1 MNGMDSDLALADED
15 FTEAGYANLLGAA
28 KARFRFV
35 GFDSPADASGIAIWR
50 HDIDMS
56 PHRALKMAEIE
67 AAAGVGAH
75 YFVMLGSRFYNPCE
89 PAVTALIKNISLL
102 GHKIGLHFDP
112 SAYSENLP
120 TLEAGL
126 KNESNLLSGLF
137 DKPIDCFSIHNPTAQ
152 GGAALTGL
160 KHANLVNA
168 SSPTLVK
175 GFSYCSDSN
184 GIWRHRRLMD
194 LVNDLSVKRLYALTH
209 PEWWTAKPL
218 RPRERVQ
225 LCIDGRARQVG
236 TDYDVDIAKYGRPN
250 Y

>member
-1 MNGMDSDLALADED
+1 MHSDFAQDHGD
-15 FTEAGYANLLGAA
+15 FTEAGYAELIAAA
-28 KARFRFV
+28 KARFSFV
-35 GFDSPADASGIAIWR
+35 GFDCAADESGVAIWR

-56 PHRALKMAEIE
+56 PNRALKMAEME
-67 AAAGVGAH
+67 AVSGVWAH

-89 PAVTALIKNISLL
+89 PAVTALVKKILLL

-112 SAYSENLP
+112 SPYSESLE

-126 KNESNLLSGLF
+126 RNESNLLSGLIG
-137 DKPIDCFSIHNPTAQ
+137 KPVDCFSIHNPTAQ
-152 GGAALTGL
+152 SAQALSNHT
-160 KHANLVNA
+160 HADLVNA
-168 SSPTLVK
+168 SSPNLVK

-184 GIWRHRRLMD
+184 GVWRHRRLMD
-194 LVNDLSVKRLYALTH
+194 LVNDLSIQRLYALTH
-209 PEWWTAKPL
+209 PEWWTEKPL

-236 TDYDVDIAKYGRPN
+236 LDYDIDVAEYGRPN

>member
-1 MNGMDSDLALADED
+1 MDADLDLVIGD
-15 FTEAGYANLLGAA
+15 FTEAGYANLLSAA

-35 GFDSPADASGIAIWR
+35 GFDSATDESGIAIWR

-56 PHRALKMAEIE
+56 PHRALKIAEIE
-67 AAAGVGAH
+67 AAVGVSSY

-89 PAVTALIKNISLL
+89 PAVTVLIKKISSL
-102 GHKIGLHFDP
+102 GHKIGLHFDAN
-112 SAYSENLP
+112 AYGGSFAR
-120 TLEAGL
+120 LEAAL
-126 KNESNLLSGLF
+126 RSESNLLSGLIG
-137 DKPIDCFSIHNPTAQ
+137 KPIDCFSIHNPTAQ
-152 GGAALTGL
+152 SGAVLSDRM
-160 KHANLVNA
+160 HADLVNA
-168 SSPTLVK
+168 SSPTLVS

-184 GIWRHRRLMD
+184 GVWRHRRLMD
-194 LVNDLSVKRLYALTH
+194 LVGDLSVKRLYALTH

-236 TDYDVDIAKYGRPN
+236 TDYDIDVAGYGRPN

>member
-1 MNGMDSDLALADED
+1 MNGIEADLDLAVGD
-15 FTEAGYANLLGAA
+15 FTEAAYANLLSIA

-35 GFDSPADASGIAIWR
+35 GFDSAADQSGIAIWR

-67 AAAGVGAH
+67 ALAGVRSY

-89 PAVTALIKNISLL
+89 PTVTALIRGISSL
-102 GHKIGLHFDP
+102 GHVIGLHFDA
-112 SAYSENLP
+112 SAYGGSLA
-120 TLEAGL
+120 TLEAAL
-126 KNESNLLSGLF
+126 KNERNLLSGLIG
-137 DKPIDCFSIHNPTAQ
+137 KPIDCFSIHNPTAP
-152 GGAALTGL
+152 GGAALTNL
-160 KHANLVNA
+160 IHADLINA

-175 GFSYCSDSN
+175 GFNYCSDSN
-184 GIWRHRRLMD
+184 GVWRHRRLVD
-194 LVNDLSVKRLYALTH
+194 LVNDLSVERLYALTH

-225 LCIDGRARQVG
+225 LCIDGRASQVG
-236 TDYDVDIAKYGRPN
+236 ADYDIDIAKYGRPN

>member
-1 MNGMDSDLALADED
+1 MDADPSVAIED
-15 FTEAGYANLLGAA
+15 FTEAGYVNLLSAV

-35 GFDSPADASGIAIWR
+35 GLDAVADEGGIAIWR

-67 AAAGVGAH
+67 SVADVSSY

-89 PAVTALIKNISLL
+89 PAVTALIKKISSL
-102 GHKIGLHFDP
+102 GHKIGLHFDA
-112 SAYSENLP
+112 SAYGGSLSL
-120 TLEAGL
+120 LEAAL
-126 KNESNLLSGLF
+126 RSESNLLSGLIG
-137 DKPIDCFSIHNPTAQ
+137 KSINCFSIHNPTAQ
-152 GGAALTGL
+152 SGAALSNHM
-160 KHANLVNA
+160 HADLVNA
-168 SSPTLVK
+168 SSPNLVK

-184 GIWRHRRLMD
+184 GVWRHRRLMD
-194 LVNDLSVKRLYALTH
+194 LVNDLSIKRLYALTH

-218 RPRERVQ
+218 HPRERVQ

-236 TDYDVDIAKYGRPN
+236 TDYDIDVAEYGRPN